1 MYCLKC
7 GRDTVDDHVFC
18 VSCQHAMEK
27 HPVKPGTAVNLPKRN
42 GNAAKKPVHRK
53 RTVPLDEQILALRKT
68 LRRTRLLVVIL
79 AIVLAMATALLV
91 HEVSEID
98 LPAIGQ
104 NYTID
109 ISPESP

>member
-7 GRDTVDDHVFC
+7 GKKTEDEHVFC
-18 VSCQHAMEK
+18 AACQHTMEK
-27 HPVKPGTAVNLPKRN
+27 YPIKPGTAVTLPKRDAS
-42 GNAAKKPVHRK
+42 GTVKRATPRK

-68 LRRTRLLVVIL
+68 LRRTRLLVVVL
-79 AIVLAMATALLV
+79 VVVLAMAAALLV

-104 NYTID
+104 NYTININPD
-109 ISPESP
+109 Q